1 MAIKWGRKNL
11 KTLQELTIELAS
23 QAVTT
28 FMVEKETPY
37 KQTGRRKTESPEE
50 EQPTAKKAKPA
61 GEGGFTMG
69 ATVESDNKVFYPT
82 VEPDIGEPVNKS
94 NLVGEKEKEKE
105 KEKEQEEGT
114 KIKEKRTPRTRGPLR
129 NTKPG
134 GSQTENTELPV
145 PKLQT
150 EARTQ
155 TFGIYE
161 RQKYTQKKYEN
172 WSLTPKKPILFLG
185 DSNLANLPKIEN
197 DKIQIV
203 SYPGGKNGA
212 CLPISEK

>member
-1 MAIKWGRKNL
+1 MAIKCGRKNL

-28 FMVEKETPY
+28 FMVEKETPD

-69 ATVESDNKVFYPT
+69 ATVESDDKVFNPT

-94 NLVGEKEKEKE
+94 NQKEKEKE

-114 KIKEKRTPRTRGPLR
+114 KIKEKRTKDKRAP
-129 NTKPG
+129 
-134 GSQTENTELPV
+134 
-145 PKLQT
+145 
-150 EARTQ
+150 
-155 TFGIYE
+155 
-161 RQKYTQKKYEN
+161 QKYQTWWQSNRKY
-172 WSLTPKKPILFLG
+172 
-185 DSNLANLPKIEN
+185 
-197 DKIQIV
+197 
-203 SYPGGKNGA
+203 
-212 CLPISEK
+212 